1 MSIAVTCPDCD
12 ASYKLADRYAEKRVR
27 CKACKAR
34 IRVPAADA
42 AKARK
47 PVGATVGAEDAKAS
61 KPKRTKSR
69 ATKSRAPKPQPAKS
83 SKAKRK
89 SKTSKPKASKSK
101 ASKSKA
107 SKKDLPELREL
118 SRRGSES
125 IHQLSPLNSGERL
138 DTYPTRRKRK
148 KRAKRAE
155 GAETRTKTK
164 GKVKP
169 AKGKAKAKPAKG
181 KAKSAKG
188 KAKSAKPAKGKAKTK
203 PAKGAKATKG
213 KAKSA
218 EPAKGKAK
226 PAKGA
231 KATKGKAKTKGAK
244 AKAKPAK
251 GAKGAKGTLARAKT
265 AKLGRAPLRDRK
277 KARNRANLNKARK
290 IAARGRRG
298 RDVELDSDAE
308 IAPAKNATRTPLLAA
323 LALAGLLCLGIGLVV
338 GGVFGDKTPGLD
350 VDKKLTFLTGLKQNR
365 QWDVAQKEA
374 DQLEATLKQ
383 AEDTDSLSR
392 LYKLRAGID
401 KMVAIQAAGD
411 DQTRL
416 LGLLKYAD
424 DRDPALRLGIAME
437 LRKLVVVEEAQTALL
452 RLCKDGDAKVA
463 AAAKQGMVQA
473 GGLLAVPYLLEAIK
487 DTASTGGKLGDVAIE
502 RALELS
508 EPEVVPVLVAILE
521 TRSKAPADML
531 EATLK
536 RLADFGE
543 GPDVVKAAEAYLKHE
558 SEAVQKAA
566 KLVVDSASS

>member
-27 CKACKAR
+27 CKSCKAR
-34 IRVPAADA
+34 IRVPAAEPA
-42 AKARK
+42 EANQAKKSKTKAKAKTRK
-47 PVGATVGAEDAKAS
+47 KVGAAVGAAKAS
-61 KPKRTKSR
+61 KP
-69 ATKSRAPKPQPAKS
+69 A
-83 SKAKRK
+83 
-89 SKTSKPKASKSK
+89 KASKSK
-101 ASKSKA
+101 ASKSKANKPAKA

-155 GAETRTKTK
+155 EAK
-164 GKVKP
+164 KP
-169 AKGKAKAKPAKG
+169 AKSKAKAKKAEAKPTKGKKAEAKPAK
-181 KAKSAKG
+181 
-188 KAKSAKPAKGKAKTK
+188 KPAKGKAKTTKAKTTKAKTTKAKTTKPTKGKSAKDEAKKPTKGKTKATKAKATK
-203 PAKGAKATKG
+203 PAKG
-213 KAKSA
+213 KS
-218 EPAKGKAK
+218 K
-226 PAKGA
+226 
-231 KATKGKAKTKGAK
+231 
-244 AKAKPAK
+244 
-251 GAKGAKGTLARAKT
+251 LARAKT

-308 IAPAKNATRTPLLAA
+308 LAPAKNATRTPLLAA

-350 VDKKLTFLTGLKQNR
+350 VDKKLTFLVGLKQNR
-365 QWDVAQKEA
+365 QWEAAKQEA

-383 AEDTDSLSR
+383 AEDTESLSR

-401 KMVAIQAAGD
+401 KMVAIRSLSAD
-411 DQTRL
+411 DDETRL
-416 LGLLKYAD
+416 VGLLKYAD

-437 LRKLVVVEEAQTALL
+437 LRKLVMVEEAQTALL
-452 RLCKDGDAKVA
+452 RLCKDSDAKVA
-463 AAAKQGMVQA
+463 AAAKQGMVHA
-473 GGLLAVPYLLEAIK
+473 GGLAAVPYLLEAIK

-531 EATLK
+531 AATLK

-543 GPDVVKAAEAYLKHE
+543 GPEVVKAAEAYLKHE

-566 KLVVDSASS
+566 KLVVDSAS